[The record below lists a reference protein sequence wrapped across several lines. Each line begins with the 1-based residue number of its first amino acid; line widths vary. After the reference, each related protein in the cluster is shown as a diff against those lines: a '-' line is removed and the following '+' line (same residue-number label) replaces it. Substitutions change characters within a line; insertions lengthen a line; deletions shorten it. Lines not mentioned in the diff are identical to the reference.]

1 MLTLKFGN
9 NELGVAHK
17 LAVTVAGE
25 APETIERWQVE
36 LLVEEPTPTLLEH
49 TLQALRDAH
58 DTQGPISLLHD
69 GSVVRARAVGDC
81 RVGPTLANVTEHDAA
96 PGEAHGQRRVT
107 LEFSAT
113 LQDAN
118 AAVQSHVASVRSIQP
133 AAQPAQVVTEGR
145 IVLRGGEDPADHET
159 LLPDVAEGFRRI
171 RQTTTR
177 DATVPSLVYET
188 LDEQVFRALP
198 GGVDDGHYVVCD
210 SIGREGRPLR
220 TISGFFVGAS
230 AKARALELRAGDD
243 RLIAQRVDENPFTRR
258 VDFEFVEWT
267 DGSQSVAALETL
279 SFTTT
284 RRVIDHPLLDDAL
297 PAYRQQIGV
306 PQTEI
311 VQEGSAVG
319 AGRHPSPPAPRFNA
333 DLIERRVQYSLPH
346 PELPADQRWVTT
358 WRYVSRGRGP
368 IHGEV

>member
-1 MLTLKFGN
+1 MLTLKFGT

-25 APETIERWQVE
+25 APEAIERWQIE
-36 LLVEEPTPTLLEH
+36 LLVDEPTPTLLEQ

-58 DTQGPISLLHD
+58 GTQGAICLLHD
-69 GSVVRARAVGDC
+69 GSEVRARAVGDC
-81 RVGPTLANVTEHDAA
+81 RVGPTLAKVTEHDAA

-118 AAVQSHVASVRSIQP
+118 AAVQSQAVTVVSDQSAG
-133 AAQPAQVVTEGR
+133 QPAQLVTRGR
-145 IVLRGGEDPADHET
+145 IVLRAGELSADHEN
-159 LLPDVAEGFRRI
+159 LLPAVVTGYRRV
-171 RQTTTR
+171 RQATTR
-177 DATVPSLVYET
+177 DATVPSLDYET
-188 LDEQVFRALP
+188 VDEQVFRALP
-198 GGVDDGHYVVCD
+198 GGVDDGHYVVSD
-210 SIGREGRPLR
+210 SIGREGRPTR
-220 TISGFFVGAS
+220 TTSGFFVGAS
-230 AKARALELRAGDD
+230 AKARAHELRASED
-243 RLIAQRVDENPFTRR
+243 RLVAERVDENPFTRR
-258 VDFEFVEWT
+258 VDFEFVEFI
-267 DGSQSVAALETL
+267 DGTESVAALETL

-297 PAYRQQIGV
+297 PVYRQQVGV
-306 PQTEI
+306 PQTEV

-319 AGRHPSPPAPRFNA
+319 AGRHPSPPSPRYGS
-333 DLIERRVQYSLPH
+333 DLLERRVQYSLPH